1 MAASY
6 HVAFWNVEN
15 LFDIEDSPRREERLA
30 RVLAGELRG
39 WDQPLLDRKIAQL
52 ARIIT
57 QMNGGAGPDI
67 LGVCEVENEHVLG
80 LLADALAG
88 PLNRRYVVSHADA
101 GDGRGIDVAFLLDE
115 EKFEPAERFSH
126 IILRRNAT
134 RDIFQVNVRIRA
146 SGRDLILVG
155 NHWPSR
161 SGGELESEPYPMLA
175 GETLAYWHQRILE
188 EKERDAAIVAMGDFN
203 DEPSNRSLTDYALG
217 TRQRQK
223 VLNARTAPRFYNL
236 MWPLLGQRRGSLFF
250 DNTANLLDQFLV
262 SRGML
267 PRDAPLTVDEDGV
280 RIEAFPEMVSG
291 GAFPQPIR
299 FGRPTSGLNEN
310 GFSDHFPIAV
320 AVREA

>member
-1 MAASY
+1 MPASY
-6 HVAFWNVEN
+6 CVAFWNVEN
-15 LFDIEDSPRREERLA
+15 LFDIEGSPRREERLA
-30 RVLAGELRG
+30 RALAGELRG
-39 WDQPLLDRKIAQL
+39 WDQRLLDRKIAQL
-52 ARIIT
+52 ARIIG

-88 PLNRRYVVSHADA
+88 PLNRRYVVSHADT
-101 GDGRGIDVAFLLDE
+101 GDGRGIDVAFLLDAD
-115 EKFEPAERFSH
+115 KFEPAERFSH

-161 SGGELESEPYPMLA
+161 SGGQLESEPYRMLA

-188 EKERDAAIVAMGDFN
+188 EKGRDVAIVAMGDFN
-203 DEPSNRSLTDYALG
+203 DEPFDRSLTDYALG
-217 TRQRQK
+217 TRQRQR

-236 MWPLLGQRRGSLFF
+236 MWPLLGQRRGTLFF
-250 DNTANLLDQFLV
+250 DNAANLLDQFLV

-267 PRDAPLTVDEDGV
+267 PRDAPLTADEDGV
-280 RIEAFPEMVSG
+280 RIEAFPEMVSRG
-291 GAFPQPIR
+291 DFPQPIR
-299 FGRPTSGLNEN
+299 FGRPTSGLNED

-320 AVREA
+320 TVQEA